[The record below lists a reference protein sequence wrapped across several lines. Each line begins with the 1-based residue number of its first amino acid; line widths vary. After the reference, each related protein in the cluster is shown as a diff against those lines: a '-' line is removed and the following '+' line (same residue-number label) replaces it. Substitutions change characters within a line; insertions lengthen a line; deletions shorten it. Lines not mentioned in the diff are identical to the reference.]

1 MAPLQ
6 KRVGSHAHR
15 DVIFVSHATWE
26 KHCKL
31 QCILHVRALRPRKI
45 SYAYYIYI
53 YVMTN
58 SCFTTQP
65 NLEKNTCKNKERT
78 TKNTL
83 EASGITI
90 LEKQKT
96 LGKKQ
101 KLKQKSNNK
110 NTEKSK
116 ELSRSSGDGAG

>member
-1 MAPLQ
+1 MLIGMSYLFPMQ
-6 KRVGSHAHR
+6 RGK
-15 DVIFVSHATWE
+15 

-31 QCILHVRALRPRKI
+31 QCILHVRALRPRTI

-58 SCFTTQP
+58 SCFITQP
-65 NLEKNTCKNKERT
+65 TLEKNTCKNKERT
-78 TKNTL
+78 TNNTL

-101 KLKQKSNNK
+101 QLKQKSINK
-110 NTEKSK
+110 NTGKNK
-116 ELSRSSGDGAG
+116 ELSRSPGDGAG